1 MIVTVTPNPSLD
13 VALHVDE
20 LRRGAVLRATA
31 ERHDAGGKGLN
42 VSRALA
48 ANGVE
53 NRAVMPLGGSAG
65 ADLLALL
72 AGDTGLEPVAVP
84 IAGSTRSNV
93 GLVEPDGTLTK
104 INAAGPVLTREEL
117 AAFRAAVL
125 GAADGAAWVVLA
137 GSLPK
142 GLSDDFYASLI
153 EPLQALGARV
163 ALDSSGPAFERAL
176 AAGPDLVK
184 PNVHELAEVLGRR
197 LRTVGDLID
206 GAAELRARGPRTVLA
221 SAGPDGAVAVDE
233 RGATHGEPPPIVPA
247 SSVGAG
253 DAMLAG
259 WLAATEYGRSTPVV
273 PGSGG
278 AASPVGEAPDTT
290 GEAPH
295 LADAAA
301 SGPGRPS
308 RSATPGHVRALAAA
322 LAWGAGAA
330 ALPGSRM
337 PGPTHLHPEGVRTH
351 AVPDRDRVLEEEASP
366 ATDPVAAST
375 TNPATTTEGPVR

>member
-20 LRRGAVLRATA
+20 LRRGEVLRTTA

-48 ANGVE
+48 QNGVE

-72 AGDTGLEPVAVP
+72 AGDAGLVPVAVP
-84 IAGSTRSNV
+84 IAGATRSNV
-93 GLVEPDGTLTK
+93 GIVEPDGTLTK
-104 INAAGPVLTREEL
+104 VNAAGPVLSRDEL

-125 GAADGAAWVVLA
+125 GAADGASWVVLA

-142 GLSDDFYASLI
+142 GLDDDFYATLI
-153 EPLQALGARV
+153 GPLQALGARV
-163 ALDSSGPAFERAL
+163 ALDSSGPAFDRAV

-184 PNVHELAEVLGRR
+184 PNVHELAEVLGRP
-197 LRTVGDLID
+197 LRTIGDLLD
-206 GAAELRARGPRTVLA
+206 GAEELRTRGPRTVLA

-233 RGATHGEPPPIVPA
+233 CGAAHGEPPPIVPA

-259 WLAATEYGRSTPVV
+259 WLAATEYGRP
-273 PGSGG
+273 PAPR
-278 AASPVGEAPDTT
+278 AASVDPARSG
-290 GEAPH
+290 
-295 LADAAA
+295 LAVSRTAAL
-301 SGPGRPS
+301 
-308 RSATPGHVRALAAA
+308 TAA

-351 AVPDRDRVLEEEASP
+351 ATPDRDRVLEEDASP
-366 ATDPVAAST
+366 ATVSVAAST